1 MFACGDGEEEMVLVA
16 NGMEKETGKRVG
28 EGDCEGVEGS
38 DGKADLE
45 RNMTEQQKKVLDR
58 LQAQCSKREYCR
70 RDVFDKAQKALEGDR
85 EAAEEVVEA
94 LVADKFV
101 DEARYAGA
109 FAREKA
115 RLQGWGPVK
124 ISAGLSAKGIPQSVI
139 REALD
144 TINPEEADAKMESV
158 LKAKY
163 RTLEG
168 EPDAKLKLLRFALSR
183 GYSYNQVRE
192 SVDRITK
199 A

>member
-1 MFACGDGEEEMVLVA
+1 MFACGDGEEGMVLVA
-16 NGMEKETGKRVG
+16 NEMEKETGKRVG

-85 EAAEEVVEA
+85 EAAEEVVES

-124 ISAGLSAKGIPQSVI
+124 ISAGLLAKGIPQSVI

-192 SVDRITK
+192 SVDRLTK

>member
-1 MFACGDGEEEMVLVA
+1 MLVA
-16 NGMEKETGKRVG
+16 NEMEKETGKRVG

-70 RDVFDKAQKALEGDR
+70 RDVLDKALKALEGDR
-85 EAAEEVVEA
+85 DAAEEVVES
-94 LVADKFV
+94 LLADKFV

-115 RLQGWGPVK
+115 RLQGWGPIK
-124 ISAGLSAKGIPQSVI
+124 ISAGLAAKGISQEVI
-139 REALD
+139 REALE
-144 TINPEEADAKMESV
+144 TINPEEADAKMEAV
-158 LKAKY
+158 LRAKF

-183 GYSYNQVRE
+183 GYQYNHLRE
-192 SVDRITK
+192 TVDKITK
-199 A
+199 S

>member
-1 MFACGDGEEEMVLVA
+1 
-16 NGMEKETGKRVG
+16 
-28 EGDCEGVEGS
+28 
-38 DGKADLE
+38 
-45 RNMTEQQKKVLDR
+45 MTEQQKKVLDR

-70 RDVFDKAQKALEGDR
+70 RDVFDKALKALEGDR
-85 EAAEEVVEA
+85 EAAEEIVES
-94 LVADKFV
+94 LIADKFV

-144 TINPEEADAKMESV
+144 TIDPKEADVKMESV
-158 LKAKY
+158 LRAKY

-183 GYSYNQVRE
+183 GYSYNQVRDA
-192 SVDRITK
+192 VDRITK
-199 A
+199 S

>member
-16 NGMEKETGKRVG
+16 NEMEKETGKRVG
-28 EGDCEGVEGS
+28 EGDCERVEGS

-70 RDVFDKAQKALEGDR
+70 RDVFDKALKALEGDR
-85 EAAEEVVEA
+85 EAAEEVVES

-124 ISAGLSAKGIPQSVI
+124 ISAGLLAKGIPQSVI

>member
-1 MFACGDGEEEMVLVA
+1 MVLVA
-16 NGMEKETGKRVG
+16 KGMEKETGKRVG

-58 LQAQCSKREYCR
+58 LQAQCSKREYCK
-70 RDVFDKAQKALEGDR
+70 RDVFDKALKGLEGDR
-85 EAAEEVVEA
+85 DAAEEVVES
-94 LVADKFV
+94 LVEDKFV

-124 ISAGLSAKGIPQSVI
+124 ISAGLAAKGIPQTVI
-139 REALD
+139 REALETVD
-144 TINPEEADAKMESV
+144 PEEAGAKMEAV
-158 LKAKY
+158 LRAKF

-168 EPDAKLKLLRFALSR
+168 EADAKLRLLRFALSR
-183 GYSYNQVRE
+183 GYQYNQIRE
-192 SVDRITK
+192 TVDKITK
-199 A
+199 E